1 MTGWVGGC
9 REHILKKIT
18 FMSNP
23 GGNMPRACLW
33 DNTTTHNLR
42 APVGSHYGTK
52 MSLNSLC
59 WVFQKL
65 NDAHE
70 RDPLSPGVS
79 GSTGPAICSSES
91 WGALRGN
98 RKRAAATGG
107 GSTSRTWHQQTRHND
122 PLLRTGRFHGK
133 IQFPSLS

>member
-1 MTGWVGGC
+1 
-9 REHILKKIT
+9 
-18 FMSNP
+18 
-23 GGNMPRACLW
+23 MPRACLW
-33 DNTTTHNLR
+33 EHNNTHNLR
-42 APVGSHYGTK
+42 APAGPHYGTK

-70 RDPLSPGVS
+70 RDPLPPGAS
-79 GSTGPAICSSES
+79 GSTGPVICSSEP
-91 WGALRGN
+91 WCALQGN

-107 GSTSRTWHQQTRHND
+107 GGTSRTWHQQARHSG
-122 PLLRTGRFHGK
+122 PHLRTGRFHGK